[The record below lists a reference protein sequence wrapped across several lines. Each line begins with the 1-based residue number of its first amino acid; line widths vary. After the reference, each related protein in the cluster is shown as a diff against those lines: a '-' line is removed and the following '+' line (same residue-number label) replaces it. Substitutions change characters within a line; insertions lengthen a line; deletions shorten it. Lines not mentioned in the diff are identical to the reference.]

1 MKKTFIILSLC
12 GVIAACSNNKSD
24 QNVSNET
31 TAPADQTAKSA
42 ETATNTNA
50 SSTGTT
56 GLSNANSKGAQLIA
70 SSDCLGCHKEQEKL
84 VGPAYKDVAAKYPPT
99 EGNIDKLAKK
109 VISGGSGVWGEVP
122 MTPHPNLALNDAKE
136 MVKYILSL
144 N

>member
-1 MKKTFIILSLC
+1 MKKLAIIVSLC
-12 GVIAACSNNKSD
+12 AVIAACSNNKAD
-24 QNVSNET
+24 QNVNNET
-31 TAPADQTAKSA
+31 TAPADQAAKSA

-56 GLSNANSKGAQLIA
+56 GLSNSNSKGAQLIA
-70 SSDCLGCHKEQEKL
+70 ASDCLGCHKEQEKL

-99 EGNIDKLAKK
+99 EENINKLANK
-109 VISGGSGVWGEVP
+109 VIAGGSGVWGDVP